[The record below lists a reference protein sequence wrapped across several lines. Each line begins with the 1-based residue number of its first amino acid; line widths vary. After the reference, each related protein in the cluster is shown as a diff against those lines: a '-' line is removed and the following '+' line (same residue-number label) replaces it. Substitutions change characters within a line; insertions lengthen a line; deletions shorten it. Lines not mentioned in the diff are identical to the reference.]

1 MKLKRNIPY
10 FLTVI
15 LILIILGCFLAFGPS
30 YSGNLLGNI
39 STIGTPRVELS
50 SGSYPA
56 DTSELT
62 AVILPEDLPLLDTFT
77 ALTAADFSGSTCY
90 EDIRAWAAAH
100 PEVAVRYTVTLPN
113 GTAVESTATSVDLSG
128 LDRNTVSAVIAS
140 LQQLP
145 SLSAIN
151 LGSSSQSSAPL
162 TGDDVNLIQNTFPG
176 AAVSY
181 SVDFLGQAL
190 PISTES
196 VDLSGLTSAQVSQ
209 AVSGLS
215 MLPNLKTVKLADN
228 AVTDG
233 SLTWDD
239 LTAIAQA
246 APGAALDYNFSIG
259 GTRITTADTAIDLS
273 SVSPSERASLV
284 AILSGM
290 SQLQTINL
298 GSYQNGWTFEDLS
311 AISAACPNACIAME
325 VQAYGKTFNLAD
337 TVLDLNHIPIT
348 DNAEQL
354 KAFLPYMKNLSGLD
368 MDSCG
373 VPDEVM
379 AQIRDAY
386 PNVNV
391 VWRIWFGTDYS
402 VRTDVVKIL
411 ASKPSKGGRLNNSN
425 TAGLKYCTKVRYL
438 DLGHN
443 SDLSDFS
450 FVSYMPDLQ
459 IVVISMTGITDLT
472 PFASCQELLYLEM
485 GNTHVTSI
493 APLAQCAKLKHLNI
507 GTNLGISDITPMYD
521 RSLLR
526 FWIGTYTSVPREQ
539 METYQSMH
547 PECEVNMT
555 VTSGLDRDERGELI
569 SEGYTAEGWKYYQQ
583 QLTADWQYYEVYHY
597 FPEQRP
603 LGYFKVAY
611 QAFEYHH
618 GEAAYAFSWNDP
630 MLEPHGDDVEPVNMK
645 IVDVSLLSEHWEQD
659 LSVYTPIY
667 PDDPSYG

>member
-1 MKLKRNIPY
+1 
-10 FLTVI
+10 
-15 LILIILGCFLAFGPS
+15 
-30 YSGNLLGNI
+30 
-39 STIGTPRVELS
+39 
-50 SGSYPA
+50 
-56 DTSELT
+56 
-62 AVILPEDLPLLDTFT
+62 
-77 ALTAADFSGSTCY
+77 
-90 EDIRAWAAAH
+90 
-100 PEVAVRYTVTLPN
+100 
-113 GTAVESTATSVDLSG
+113 
-128 LDRNTVSAVIAS
+128 
-140 LQQLP
+140 
-145 SLSAIN
+145 
-151 LGSSSQSSAPL
+151 
-162 TGDDVNLIQNTFPG
+162 
-176 AAVSY
+176 
-181 SVDFLGQAL
+181 
-190 PISTES
+190 
-196 VDLSGLTSAQVSQ
+196 
-209 AVSGLS
+209 
-215 MLPNLKTVKLADN
+215 
-228 AVTDG
+228 
-233 SLTWDD
+233 
-239 LTAIAQA
+239 
-246 APGAALDYNFSIG
+246 
-259 GTRITTADTAIDLS
+259 
-273 SVSPSERASLV
+273 
-284 AILSGM
+284 
-290 SQLQTINL
+290 
-298 GSYQNGWTFEDLS
+298 
-311 AISAACPNACIAME
+311 
-325 VQAYGKTFNLAD
+325 
-337 TVLDLNHIPIT
+337 
-348 DNAEQL
+348 
-354 KAFLPYMKNLSGLD
+354 
-368 MDSCG
+368 
-373 VPDEVM
+373 
-379 AQIRDAY
+379 
-386 PNVNV
+386 
-391 VWRIWFGTDYS
+391 

-547 PECEVNMT
+547 PECEVNMN

-630 MLEPHGDDVEPVNMK
+630 MLEPHWDDVEPVNMK